1 MFKKKV
7 PKPSRPDGAAP
18 GKTGG
23 DGAPPG
29 PPGGIPP
36 HLRPQEAKKGA
47 PPPGAPPPNA
57 IKPGQKKAK
66 PPVDRTSHLEIDS
79 TTKKAKAEA
88 KCGRGGR
95 RGEEC
100 GRSWFGG
107 KKDKEAGRRRAC
119 RSARRAAPRSK
130 DRRASPFLCLLLR
143 GGGEG
148 GLPRRREGARA
159 DPVHRRH
166 RRRLYSAPKKA
177 GQAKKFKLEKPAP
190 AHRGASVPPSV
201 QEQLVRAEPPLTG
214 PSSGRRLH
222 RPPPGAPPGK
232 AAPV

>member
-47 PPPGAPPPNA
+47 PPPGAPPANA

-66 PPVDRTSHLEIDS
+66 PPVDRTSHLEIYS

-88 KCGRGGR
+88 KNSGDEAAEAKSG
-95 RGEEC
+95 

-107 KKDKEAGRRRAC
+107 KKKDKGR
-119 RSARRAAPRSK
+119 K
-130 DRRASPFLCLLLR
+130 
-143 GGGEG
+143 
-148 GLPRRREGARA
+148 
-159 DPVHRRH
+159 
-166 RRRLYSAPKKA
+166 
-177 GQAKKFKLEKPAP
+177 EK
-190 AHRGASVPPSV
+190 
-201 QEQLVRAEPPLTG
+201 EE
-214 PSSGRRLH
+214 
-222 RPPPGAPPGK
+222 
-232 AAPV
+232 